1 MHGRL
6 ALQGRLTAG
15 TFRPQAEAGV
25 TRAMADGRRRS
36 TRTGLLA
43 ALVLAAGPA
52 FALDPGRLVSQ
63 YGRDVWTTVQG
74 LPQSSVISIGQT
86 ADGYMWLGTNGGL
99 VRFDGASFTV
109 YEPDETP
116 GLVGHQITALRGGPD
131 GSLWIGTDGKG
142 ITRYRDGVF
151 RTLGPGQE
159 LTGASGNSIYVDS
172 SSVAWVGTWWGLLR
186 HGGGHSD
193 WLQGAA
199 GRSPIFAVA
208 GDGAGGVIA
217 TSTDGVVRAR
227 DGRLQLE
234 GPALRIR
241 EGQALLVDRTGVT
254 WVGSMAGLDRIEN
267 GQRRRL
273 TTADGLLANFVT
285 ALLEDRDGG
294 LWIGTEGGLNR
305 WYRGRME
312 GIDSSD
318 GLPADAIT
326 SLFEDREGNV
336 WAGLRGVGLVRF
348 RDSEVTTYARR
359 DGLVDAN
366 VTCVFQSSDGSLWF
380 GTTKG
385 LTRWK
390 DGRSTAFTRRE
401 GLANDSVTALGE
413 DPELGVLVGT
423 YAWQV
428 NTIRGDRVGVVA
440 GLDLG
445 AAASAFRRDREGSL
459 WVGTLG
465 SGAFRRRAGRFERFP
480 FDEADGR
487 YVVYGIGE
495 DRRGAVWF
503 GTANGLV
510 RHEAGRFSVVEA
522 YRRDGNQGVAFE
534 IHEAPDGSLWAPTR
548 DRGVCRLREDGPA
561 RCYGRAAGLPDETVY
576 TALEDDQGRL
586 YLGTPKGI
594 AVVARGDFDAVD
606 AGRAARLRVRT
617 LGVEDGMAT
626 AETQGLRSPAGFR
639 SRDGRL
645 WFASVRGAV
654 AVDPARIGAPP
665 APPPL
670 RIESVGVDGK
680 AFDAAAAVSAPPGRG
695 GIEVRYAGLSFRA
708 PRAIRF
714 RYRLDG
720 FDPDWIEA
728 GGRRV
733 ARYTNIP
740 PGEYTFRVTAA
751 QGDGPWNEREGV
763 VAIALAPHFY
773 ETRWW
778 HGLLALAATGLVW
791 AGVRWRVRALR
802 RHTVELQEKVAE
814 AVANVK
820 VLNGLLPIC
829 SGCKRIRS
837 DEGYWHQIEA
847 YIRER
852 TDADFTH
859 GMCPD
864 CMRQYFPEVADRVL
878 ARLRDDPA
886 PGSGASPASGGE
898 PRREGDPAAES
909 GPRKG

>member
-1 MHGRL
+1 MARTRVQRRAGR
-6 ALQGRLTAG
+6 AGRA
-15 TFRPQAEAGV
+15 
-25 TRAMADGRRRS
+25 
-36 TRTGLLA
+36 LA
-43 ALVLAAGPA
+43 ALLLLASTPA
-52 FALDPGRLVSQ
+52 FALDPSRTIAQ

-74 LPQSSVISIGQT
+74 LPQSSVLSIAQT
-86 ADGYMWLGTNGGL
+86 TDGYVWLGTNGGL

-109 YEPDETP
+109 FEPDETP
-116 GLVGHQITALRGGPD
+116 GLVGHQISALRGARD

-142 ITRYRDGVF
+142 ITRYKDGVF
-151 RTLGPGQE
+151 RTLGPGPE
-159 LTGASGNSIYVDS
+159 LTGASGNSIYVDPKGVTW
-172 SSVAWVGTWWGLLR
+172 VATWWGLLR
-186 HGGGHSD
+186 HDGGRSD
-193 WLQGAA
+193 WLQADGPA
-199 GRSPIFAVA
+199 RSPIFAVA
-208 GDGAGGVIA
+208 GDGAGGVLA
-217 TSTDGVVRAR
+217 TTTEGVAR
-227 DGRLQLE
+227 LRGESLRLE
-234 GPALRIR
+234 GAALRIQ
-241 EGQALLVDRTGVT
+241 EAQAVLVDRAGVT
-254 WVGSMAGLDRIEN
+254 WVGSMTGLARVEA
-267 GQRRRL
+267 GQRRTL
-273 TTADGLLANFVT
+273 TTADGLRANFVT

-305 WYRGRME
+305 WHRGRME
-312 GIDSSD
+312 SFDSSD
-318 GLPADAIT
+318 GLPADSVT

-359 DGLVDAN
+359 DGLADAN

-390 DGRSTAFTRRE
+390 DGRSTVFTRRE

-423 YAWQV
+423 YAWHV

-440 GLDLG
+440 SLDLG
-445 AAASAFRRDREGSL
+445 AAASAFHRDREGSL
-459 WVGTLG
+459 WIGTLG
-465 SGAFRRRAGRFERFP
+465 SGAYRRRAGRFERFP
-480 FDEADGR
+480 FDEVDGR

-495 DRRGAVWF
+495 DRHGAVWF

-510 RHEAGRFSVVEA
+510 RHESGRFSVVEA
-522 YRRDGNQGVAFE
+522 YRRDNNQGVVFE
-534 IHEAPDGSLWAPTR
+534 VHEAPDGSLWAPTR
-548 DRGVCRLREDGPA
+548 DRGVCRLRDDGPP

-594 AVVARGDFDAVD
+594 AVVARADFDALD

-626 AETQGLRSPAGFR
+626 AETQGLRSPAGWK

-670 RIESVGVDGK
+670 RIESVDVDGH
-680 AFDAAAAVSAPPGRG
+680 AFDPAAAVSAPPGRG
-695 GIEVRYAGLSFRA
+695 GLEVRYAGLSFRA
-708 PRAIRF
+708 PGAIRF

-720 FDPDWIEA
+720 FDPDWIDA
-728 GGRRV
+728 GSRRG

-740 PGEYTFRVTAA
+740 PGHYTFRVTAA
-751 QGDGPWNEREGV
+751 QGDGPWNEREAV

-778 HGLLALAATGLVW
+778 HALLALAGAALVW

-837 DEGYWHQIEA
+837 DEGYWHQIES

-864 CMRQYFPEVADRVL
+864 CMRQYFPEVADRVI
-878 ARLRDDPA
+878 ARLRDDPGD
-886 PGSGASPASGGE
+886 GSGS
-898 PRREGDPAAES
+898 
-909 GPRKG
+909 